1 MPLAYYPN
9 KPVIIYRL
17 WGEGRGGGSRGFW
30 CVMIKFNWSP
40 IRLLIFLWIPGPS
53 SWSVNWQLEMII
65 SCWQLIFCSLPPL
78 DSIDDDW
85 SPHRHSENHVTPPS
99 SPVPAPPSPPPPSEM
114 INNDWSMNLG
124 RSCKNVYNFFQT
136 NKNILRHWLFDFSVF
151 SWSLWYM
158 AAFASMVN
166 LFNFFFY

>member
-17 WGEGRGGGSRGFW
+17 WGEGRGGGESRGFW
-30 CVMIKFNWSP
+30 CVMIKFTWSP
-40 IRLLIFLWIPGPS
+40 IRLLIFLWIPSPS
-53 SWSVNWQLEMII
+53 SWSVNWQLEIII
-65 SCWQLIFCSLPPL
+65 SCWQLIFCSLPFV
-78 DSIDDDW
+78 DSVDDDC
-85 SPHRHSENHVTPPS
+85 SPHRHSKNHVIPPLS
-99 SPVPAPPSPPPPSEM
+99 SPSPPPPPET

>member
-1 MPLAYYPN
+1 
-9 KPVIIYRL
+9 
-17 WGEGRGGGSRGFW
+17 
-30 CVMIKFNWSP
+30 MIKFTWSL

-65 SCWQLIFCSLPPL
+65 SCWQLIFCSLPPVG
-78 DSIDDDW
+78 SVDDDW
-85 SPHRHSENHVTPPS
+85 SPTVTPKTMRLLLS
-99 SPVPAPPSPPPPSEM
+99 LPPLPPPSET

-166 LFNFFFY
+166 LFNFSFPVLISSPPSKRNCFTLLLTRLWISRLIIYKHN